1 MTGPCITCGG
11 EVGERIPELTRARTR
26 LGLPDDPPKRCP
38 ACIWRSMRSLAFD
51 DETETQAPGPDT
63 SRKDTGK

>member
-11 EVGERIPELTRARTR
+11 EVGERIPELTRARAR

-38 ACIWRSMRSLAFD
+38 ACIWASLSRLMNDPDDD
-51 DETETQAPGPDT
+51 DEATQAP
-63 SRKDTGK
+63 SATGAVK